1 MEREKLLM
9 TDQEFDLLDEL
20 YFVQPYDYLKEEL
33 AWSDEELYQTLVGL
47 HQKGWLKCY
56 NKMDEEVYEA
66 NVDLKTNYQSYFYL
80 ASKKGLMAHNGRA

>member
-1 MEREKLLM
+1 M

-20 YFVQPYDYLKEEL
+20 YFVQPYAYLKEEL
-33 AWSDEELYQTLVGL
+33 GWSDEELLHTLERL

-56 NKMDEEVYEA
+56 DKMDEEVYESH
-66 NVDLKTNYQSYFYL
+66 VDLKSNYQSYFYL